1 LFDDYSTDMLTE
13 EGEGS
18 EGSEE
23 GGEKPEEPKD
33 DDKKEEPEKDS
44 APKATT
50 KVRGLSVKYK
60 CELAGEKAGTL
71 RKALKKGAKS
81 LLGGIWNDLT

>member
-13 EGEGS
+13 EGEDS
-18 EGSEE
+18 DE
-23 GGEKPEEPKD
+23 GGDKKEEPKS
-33 DDKKEEPEKDS
+33 DDKKEDKKEPEKDS

-71 RKALKKGAKS
+71 GKALKKGAKS